1 MTLQLPSSTC
11 LISPYAAL
19 SPETFTESQVQ
30 TNSLVTASSSAV
42 AEWQVA
48 LPFTDVQISGRQFGR
63 KSVCST
69 LSSPRY
75 SSAVNAQGGVCSP
88 EKLLARVT
96 GFYITLSQGRDH
108 KLQLGSSAIL
118 QITLFSFLAV
128 AYFLYN
134 FSCIQ

>member
-11 LISPYAAL
+11 LISPHAAL

-48 LPFTDVQISGRQFGR
+48 LPSTDVQISGRQFGR

-69 LSSPRY
+69 LSSAA
-75 SSAVNAQGGVCSP
+75 SQVQLCCECSGGCLFTREAAGTSDWILHYP
-88 EKLLARVT
+88 LSGKGSQIAT
-96 GFYITLSQGRDH
+96 WIICNITNYLV
-108 KLQLGSSAIL
+108 
-118 QITLFSFLAV
+118 LFSS
-128 AYFLYN
+128 
-134 FSCIQ
+134 SCILFV